1 MVDRRT
7 GKKTSKPKLS
17 VVPEV
22 ADCAGNKTT
31 AKARRKPHRVT
42 LDLSEA
48 RYKRLKFAAIAGRAR
63 GVKDGT
69 QTLDSMNVIIE
80 RALDDY
86 LEKRPSLFQ
95 PLGPDD
101 L

>member
-1 MVDRRT
+1 MVDRQIGRKT
-7 GKKTSKPKLS
+7 GQPKLS

-22 ADCAGNKTT
+22 ADKADNKTAT
-31 AKARRKPHRVT
+31 KARRKPHRVT

-86 LEKRPSLFQ
+86 LEKRPSLFH

>member
-1 MVDRRT
+1 MVDRQIER
-7 GKKTSKPKLS
+7 KTSQPKLS

-22 ADCAGNKTT
+22 ADRADNKTET
-31 AKARRKPHRVT
+31 KARRKPHRVT
-42 LDLSEA
+42 LDLSKE

-63 GVKDGT
+63 GVKDGS
-69 QTLDSMNVIIE
+69 QALDSMNVIIE
-80 RALDDY
+80 KALDDY
-86 LEKRPSLFQ
+86 LEKHPSLFQ